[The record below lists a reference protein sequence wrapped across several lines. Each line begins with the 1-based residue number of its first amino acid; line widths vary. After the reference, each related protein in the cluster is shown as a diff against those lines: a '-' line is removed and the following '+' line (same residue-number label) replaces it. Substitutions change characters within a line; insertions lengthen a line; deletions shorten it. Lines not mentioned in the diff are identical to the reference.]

1 MFRKKINKI
10 IRNKYVIQ
18 IFTLMSGTLVAQT
31 ISLIV
36 IPFITRMY
44 SPDEFGE
51 YTLFY
56 SVVSILGLIS
66 SFKYDQAIML
76 PKSDKD
82 AKSIVLLTVIIN
94 IFVVL
99 LILIAVVLLH
109 ETLYEYF
116 KNQPYLIWIIP
127 VGVLIFGSLQSIKS
141 YSSRNQLYSTLAKVR
156 VFNSGSIGSI
166 QIVGRELFNSN
177 TLVLGRLISDYI
189 SVVLLYY
196 NNFKKGFLSIKGISI
211 NRILINMNN
220 YIFFPRYQSFT
231 VFINSISQN
240 APILLFTSFFSVEI
254 AGFYALTSRVLHLP
268 VSLVGASTKEVYYQ
282 KASKMFA
289 NGENIYSLYKET
301 TLSLAKLFVIPF
313 FVVLFLGDNLF
324 ELVFGSDWVLSG
336 NFSQIL
342 ILWVF
347 FSFIN
352 SPSVISFS
360 ILNLQKVQLQLE
372 IVSVI
377 LRVTGIFVGYYFYNS
392 FWVSIVLFV
401 ISSVGVNML
410 LIGII
415 FSKLKNS

>member
-10 IRNKYVIQ
+10 ITNKYVIQ
-18 IFTLMSGTLVAQT
+18 IFTLMSGTLIAQA
-31 ISLIV
+31 ISLII

-76 PKSDKD
+76 PKLDKD

-99 LILIAVVLLH
+99 LLLLIVVLFH

-116 KNQPYLIWIIP
+116 KNQPYLIWIVP
-127 VGVLIFGSLQSIKS
+127 VGILIFGSLQSIKS
-141 YSSRNQLYSTLAKVR
+141 YSSRNQLYSTIAKVR
-156 VFNSGSIGSI
+156 VFNSSSIGSI

-177 TLVLGRLISDYI
+177 ALVLGRLISDFL
-189 SVVLLYY
+189 SVTLLYY
-196 NNFKKGFLSIKGISI
+196 NNFKKGFLSTKGVSI
-211 NRILINMNN
+211 NRMLINMNN

-240 APILLFTSFFSVEI
+240 APILLFTGFFSVEI
-254 AGFYALTSRVLHLP
+254 AGLYALTSRVLHVP

-282 KASKMFA
+282 KASKMYA
-289 NGENIYSLYKET
+289 NGENIYRLYKET

-313 FVVLFLGDNLF
+313 FVVLFFGDNLF

-352 SPSVISFS
+352 PPSVISFS

-377 LRVTGIFVGYYFYNS
+377 LRTTGIFIGYYFYNS

-415 FSKLKNS
+415 FSKLKK